1 MNTLVK
7 IIVSAT
13 LSILSFTLNA
23 QENRNSN
30 LWKIEGDN
38 IKTSYLFGTMHLI
51 PQKDFLLKDKV
62 KAAFEVSEQVVM
74 ELDMSGPEFMKDI
87 MAHSYLE
94 KGTEI
99 KSYMDDSE
107 YELLDSYLKEKTGTG
122 MQMYNTVKPF
132 MLMSV
137 ILMATVDGPIAS
149 FEMSL
154 MQMAKEADKEMHG
167 LETYA
172 SQVAVFDATPYEKQI
187 DDLVEM
193 ISKPKENAELFNKMV
208 QLYVSEDIEAL
219 YGYMDDYMKGDI
231 KMMEKFLDER
241 NNNWIPE
248 IAKFSKAQS
257 TFYGVGAGHLGGD
270 QGVVNLLREAG
281 YTVTPVIDK
290 IQ

>member
-62 KAAFEVSEQVVM
+62 KAAFEASEQVVM

-172 SQVAVFDATPYEKQI
+172 SQVAVFDAIPYEKQI

-248 IAKFSKAQS
+248 IAKFSKAQT

-270 QGVVNLLREAG
+270 QGVVNLLRAAG
-281 YTVTPVIDK
+281 YTVTPVLD
-290 IQ
+290 